1 MIKNTANVYH
11 YLCVGMSDT
20 DFKKVLPMNKAK
32 WKSPVCKIS
41 KKPYK
46 IILLALNCQTTLKNN
61 IGISIP
67 IRSTSVNLKNLLNPR
82 PYRPIF
88 FYKLCLII
96 HAHTHIIIRVTINI
110 NYAASLDGPPS

>member
-1 MIKNTANVYH
+1 
-11 YLCVGMSDT
+11 
-20 DFKKVLPMNKAK
+20 MNKVT

-82 PYRPIF
+82 LRIQGQCGPWV
-88 FYKLCLII
+88 LIE
-96 HAHTHIIIRVTINI
+96 TTYIITIQKHFE
-110 NYAASLDGPPS
+110 PVEK

>member
-1 MIKNTANVYH
+1 MIKNVANVYH
-11 YLCVGMSDT
+11 YLCVGMSYT
-20 DFKKVLPMNKAK
+20 DFKKVLPMNKAT

-67 IRSTSVNLKNLLNPR
+67 IKSTSVNLKNLLNPR
-82 PYRPIF
+82 LRI
-88 FYKLCLII
+88 C
-96 HAHTHIIIRVTINI
+96 IIRHEDLKLLRDIF
-110 NYAASLDGPPS
+110 L